1 MKKCI
6 TISLI
11 FCMLLALASCGK
23 TDTSSPE
30 NSISID
36 TENMEESEEAE
47 YSESEQ
53 SEYTESEEEFITVD
67 RSTIKNAT
75 GYQNGYNYVTFND
88 GTSAVFDKD
97 GMEVARFP
105 FAMEYEYTKWLNG
118 DLLLVARDGFYAFDY
133 YRDFVILSLSE
144 GVTYDSTRDED
155 HEWTCLGAYG
165 NTILVQRYLQGF
177 NVDATYQV
185 GFTDQYGTEPENW
198 IDVPGKVEIDHDL
211 GDGMYQIHF
220 ESERN
225 NGKDI
230 FRLCNLSERTIITLS
245 DYIFML
251 KEDGVKFY
259 DGYIVKDG
267 EKMDMSGNVSP
278 VFGEDICV
286 DGASAG
292 TGLYA
297 PNTVYAEGLIG
308 FQYVYPSDNFDDYRS
323 GYFDVNGNC
332 IIDLKQYIER
342 YIFRNM
348 GAFLNGHTGV
358 IMEARDNG
366 SKFYACFDSQ
376 GNLMYEPFMCE
387 DGSSDIELIDGGYFL
402 AKAYGA
408 DNTFYDVTGKTYIPL
423 TDDMSFLPDNVTFE
437 GVTTDGDQYSYSE
450 GIFTVKADLGTG
462 YAHVYE
468 PCYEFY
474 QKDGTQIYLQ
484 MKVDPMDGE
493 F

>member
-36 TENMEESEEAE
+36 TENVEESEETE

-53 SEYTESEEEFITVD
+53 SEYTEPEEEFITVD
-67 RSTIKNAT
+67 GSTIKNAT
-75 GYQNGYNYVTFND
+75 GYHNGYNYVTFYD
-88 GTSAVFDKD
+88 GTSAVFDKE

-105 FAMEYEYTKWLNG
+105 FAMEYEYTKWLND
-118 DLLLVARDGFYAFDY
+118 DLLLVAGDGFYAYDY
-133 YRDFVILSLSE
+133 YREFVILSLSE
-144 GVTYDSTRDED
+144 GITYDSTKDEER
-155 HEWTCLGAYG
+155 EWICLGAYG

-177 NVDATYQV
+177 NTDATYQV

-198 IDVPGKVEIDHDL
+198 IDVPDTAEIDHDL

-220 ESERN
+220 KGEKDDQS
-225 NGKDI
+225 KDI
-230 FRLCNLSERTIITLS
+230 YRFCNLSERTIITLS
-245 DYIFML
+245 DYLFFL

-259 DGYIVKDG
+259 DGYVVNGTEDSK
-267 EKMDMSGNVSP
+267 KMDTSGSVSRT
-278 VFGEDICV
+278 FGEGISSF
-286 DGASAG
+286 GNSGYNTAH
-292 TGLYA
+292 
-297 PNTVYAEGLIG
+297 TVYAEGLIG
-308 FQYVYPSDNFDDYRS
+308 FQRVYPHGNQDDYRS

-332 IIDLKQYIER
+332 IVDLKEYTER
-342 YIFRNM
+342 YYFDSM
-348 GAFLNGHTGV
+348 GAFLNGHAGV
-358 IMEARDNG
+358 ILEAKDNG

-408 DNTFYDVTGKTYIPL
+408 DNTFYDVTGETYIPL

-450 GIFTVKADLGTG
+450 GIFTVKADLG
-462 YAHVYE
+462 
-468 PCYEFY
+468 YEFY

>member
-36 TENMEESEEAE
+36 TENVEESEETE

-53 SEYTESEEEFITVD
+53 SEYTEPEEEFITVD
-67 RSTIKNAT
+67 GSTIKNAT
-75 GYQNGYNYVTFND
+75 GYHNGYNYVTFND
-88 GTSAVFDKD
+88 GTSAVFDMD
-97 GMEVARFP
+97 GIEVARFP
-105 FAMEYEYTKWLNG
+105 FAMEYEYTNWLND
-118 DLLLVARDGFYAFDY
+118 DLLVVAREGVHFAVY
-133 YRDFVILSLSE
+133 YDEFAILSISE
-144 GVTYDSTRDED
+144 GIIYDSTKDDEHD
-155 HEWTCLGAYG
+155 WTYLGGYG

-177 NVDATYQV
+177 NIDATYQIA
-185 GFTDQYGTEPENW
+185 FTDPYGSEPEAW
-198 IDVPGKVEIDHDL
+198 TDVADRFAYDYDL
-211 GDGMYQIHF
+211 GEGMYLLNTGSSGSA
-220 ESERN
+220 ETD
-225 NGKDI
+225 DI
-230 FRLCNLSERTIITLS
+230 RLCSLSDRSIVKLSEYPGL
-245 DYIFML
+245 L
-251 KEDGVKFY
+251 DGAKFY
-259 DGYIVKDG
+259 DGYIVEGSEDCK
-267 EKMDMSGNVSP
+267 KMDMSGNVSRT
-278 VFGEDICV
+278 FGEDIH
-286 DGASAG
+286 ASG
-292 TGLYA
+292 PSWG
-297 PNTVYAEGLIG
+297 NTIYAEGLIG
-308 FQYVYPSDNFDDYRS
+308 FISVYPYDNHDDYRS

-332 IIDLKQYIER
+332 IVDLKEYTER
-342 YIFRNM
+342 YYFDSM
-348 GAFLNGHTGV
+348 GAFLNGHAGV
-358 IMEARDNG
+358 ILEAKDNG

-408 DNTFYDVTGKTYIPL
+408 DNTFYDVTGETYIPL

-484 MKVDPMDGE
+484 MKVDSMDGE